1 MSAALTHVACHYPV
15 LQAIQ
20 KVIARR
26 GPMCDTERA
35 HPPFEIQLR
44 QISRKEEMTELEPA
58 IYYIRN
64 TIPLASKSQDGLE
77 FRNTH
82 HKLELW
88 LCPWNLLGSQEEDE
102 RSCPVVTK
110 FGKTEFPLL
119 NFCKQDDHNGSSD
132 ISN

>member
-1 MSAALTHVACHYPV
+1 MSGALTDFACHYQV

-26 GPMCDTERA
+26 APMCDTERG
-35 HPPFEIQLR
+35 HPPFEIR
-44 QISRKEEMTELEPA
+44 RNGEMMELESA
-58 IYYIRN
+58 IYIRN
-64 TIPLASKSQDGLE
+64 PIPLASKSQDGPE

-88 LCPWNLLGSQEEDE
+88 LCPLDLLGSQEEDE
-102 RSCPVVTK
+102 RSCPAGTQ
-110 FGKTEFPLL
+110 FGKIGFPLL
-119 NFCKQDDHNGSSD
+119 NFCKQDDHNDSSD